1 MNSKRMY
8 FSFLVLAV
16 YAVLGVV
23 GVYSQSSNSSAEIR
37 MSDIADMAKGV
48 DSGKA
53 SSSGGG
59 SSANASLEWHS
70 FLPGSFK

>member
-1 MNSKRMY
+1 MNSKRIR

-23 GVYSQSSNSSAEIR
+23 GLYSQSTSTPEI
-37 MSDIADMAKGV
+37 SVTDIAAIATSVNGAQ
-48 DSGKA
+48 ST
-53 SSSGGG
+53 SGGG
-59 SSANASLEWHS
+59 GSDSVEWHS

>member
-1 MNSKRMY
+1 MNSKRMR

-23 GVYSQSSNSSAEIR
+23 GLYSQLTNSAPEI
-37 MSDIADMAKGV
+37 SVTDIAAIATSV
-48 DSGKA
+48 NAAQST
-53 SSSGGG
+53 SRG
-59 SSANASLEWHS
+59 SSDSVEWHS

>member
-1 MNSKRMY
+1 MNSKRIR

-23 GVYSQSSNSSAEIR
+23 GLYSQSNSTPEI
-37 MSDIADMAKGV
+37 SVTDIAAIATSVNGAQ
-48 DSGKA
+48 ST
-53 SSSGGG
+53 SGGG
-59 SSANASLEWHS
+59 SSDSVEWHS